1 MSANRIKLIR
11 HMIESTGLEFVE
23 YVSNSKNNLIQAR
36 ARAENGET
44 RLFGITQREGDPR
57 GDQNELSR
65 MRRFYREC
73 TPHDTQLARKLK
85 EKLPELKF
93 VKGVSEP
100 VKPEALSSLP
110 RDPEPEQDPYLEGIM
125 NRDKPAASTP
135 APAPADNV
143 SNVYL
148 EPTMT
153 ATPTPPAKK
162 TIVVTPKKPAKPTKA
177 TTSAK
182 LTMGQFYK
190 LVEWMKATDI
200 EAMDSWWSVHNA
212 AAAAIEVKGIPR
224 ATMSEAAELAG
235 RKFPNPVKRAA
246 TGVFASNVDQII
258 ADEFKLLA
266 KSLGYQLSDKFLK
279 VFGDQ

>member
-1 MSANRIKLIR
+1 
-11 HMIESTGLEFVE
+11 MIESTGLEFVE

-36 ARAENGET
+36 ARTENGET

-65 MRRFYREC
+65 MRRFYKEN
-73 TPHDTQLARKLK
+73 TPHDTQLAQKLK

-110 RDPEPEQDPYLEGIM
+110 RDPEPEP
-125 NRDKPAASTP
+125 KPAEPAMPNIPSP
-135 APAPADNV
+135 APAPALPKV
-143 SNVYL
+143 VKTVKAGTK
-148 EPTMT
+148 PT
-153 ATPTPPAKK
+153 
-162 TIVVTPKKPAKPTKA
+162 KPTKA
-177 TTSAK
+177 SASTK

-200 EAMDSWWSVHNA
+200 EAMDSWWTVHNA

-246 TGVFASNVDQII
+246 SGVFASNVDQIL

>member
-1 MSANRIKLIR
+1 MSANRIKLMR

-125 NRDKPAASTP
+125 NRDKLDTP
-135 APAPADNV
+135 QPQEAKPV
-143 SNVYL
+143 
-148 EPTMT
+148 T

-200 EAMDSWWSVHNA
+200 EAMDSWWTVHNA
-212 AAAAIEVKGIPR
+212 AAATIEVKGIPR
-224 ATMSEAAELAG
+224 GTMAEAAELAG
-235 RKFPNPVKRAA
+235 RKFPNPVKRA
-246 TGVFASNVDQII
+246 TSGVFASNVDQIL